1 MPMKLVSNET
11 QTSRVGIVKKLRKHG
26 FDVCV
31 DDIMTPCPAVVQV
44 IQERGL
50 RPHLLVH
57 PDALSEFDGVQKDD
71 PNCVVMG
78 DAGHYFTYEAM
89 NAAFR
94 VLMQSDDKLL
104 LSLGQGRVYNFIF
117 LKGLLSSPGND
128 MYDVE
133 CHSGS

>member
-1 MPMKLVSNET
+1 MKLVSNET

-44 IQERGL
+44 LQEGNL

-57 PDALSEFDGVQKDD
+57 PDALSEFDALPKDE
-71 PNCVVMG
+71 PNCVVLG
-78 DAGHYFTYEAM
+78 DAAQHFTYEAL

-94 VLMQSDDKLL
+94 VLMQSDQKLL
-104 LSLGQGRVYNFIF
+104 FSLGRG
-117 LKGLLSSPGND
+117 
-128 MYDVE
+128 
-133 CHSGS
+133 